1 MFIDEEEEEEPTET
15 QKEKEEEKEEE
26 KQRQTVEEQEE
37 QKRGDPQR
45 EERDISQTWGTPSR
59 PGPRSGP
66 GLNAL
71 REGRPNCFTSCT
83 LLRRPRL
90 CWVDTLP
97 PLPCTS
103 S

>member
-15 QKEKEEEKEEE
+15 QKEKEEE

-45 EERDISQTWGTPSR
+45 EDRDISQTWRTPSR
-59 PGPRSGP
+59 PGPLRGP
-66 GLNAL
+66 GFNAL

-97 PLPCTS
+97 PLPRTS